1 MREGMKIRLRPANI
15 LFLGLTI
22 LMAVIIFG
30 SFVAAVKWVNRPF
43 AGFLLYDFPL
53 TGSMSHSDWPG
64 RKAGLEFLDQVVSYD
79 NQEIKAGRDL
89 VKAIGNKKPGTPVL
103 YVIESK
109 DGRRQFTLPV
119 INFGLREFFLIFFLT
134 FIGGTAV
141 FGLGCIVYVL
151 KPGVHTSWVFFL
163 YCFFLSLYMVT
174 SFEIQSTYFF
184 VHLHYFALCLM
195 SALLFHLGLIFP
207 ERKHILTRWPFLK
220 YLIYLPALILA
231 VGYQIYL
238 FNFNGA
244 LGFKFLSTAPAY
256 IIMGKINR
264 MFTLFCVVGMIVFV
278 IHSIFTSATAIGRQR
293 GRMILFGVTLAFL
306 PSVSIMLIM
315 GFLKVNFPWN
325 FLVFF
330 VLFFP
335 ASIAYSIVKHNLFD
349 ADTIIKRTVGYIVT
363 TGIVIGA
370 YAAVS
375 ITLNV
380 LLGRYE
386 LTESQAFP
394 ILFTLG
400 VILVFNPLRNR
411 IQALVDRLFFR
422 KEYDYGEVVEKIG
435 GAITSLLDLGQI
447 LKQLTRAFIEDMF
460 IDTSSVM
467 LLSATGEEYKVYLAD
482 GEKKQDVENVVI
494 ERQNPLMEIIEGS
507 KTELTKYDM
516 LEDPRYRAISDTCA
530 ANFDTLRASLMVPL
544 VFQDKVIGLLNLGEK
559 KSGKFYN
566 REDID
571 LLRTIANQGAVA
583 IENAR
588 LFQENLEKQR
598 MEEELAIAH
607 ELQTSMLPATCPQI
621 KGFEIA
627 AYSVSAREV
636 GGDFYDFI
644 EMGDEQLAFVIG
656 DVTGKSVSGALV
668 MSASRSVFRMLSED
682 HLTVGDSMQRANKRI
697 KKDIISGMFVALLY
711 VILNANDRS
720 LNMCSAGQTL
730 PVHLSAKTGKAS
742 LIETEGDT
750 FPLGILDDANYE
762 ETRLQLM
769 AGDKVVFYTDGIVE
783 AMNPQNEMF
792 GFERLLEVVQASS
805 TSSAEAM
812 LQEIIDEVTDF
823 SSGAPQHDDLTVI
836 VLNVENSSQ

>member
-1 MREGMKIRLRPANI
+1 
-15 LFLGLTI
+15 
-22 LMAVIIFG
+22 
-30 SFVAAVKWVNRPF
+30 
-43 AGFLLYDFPL
+43 
-53 TGSMSHSDWPG
+53 
-64 RKAGLEFLDQVVSYD
+64 
-79 NQEIKAGRDL
+79 
-89 VKAIGNKKPGTPVL
+89 
-103 YVIESK
+103 
-109 DGRRQFTLPV
+109 
-119 INFGLREFFLIFFLT
+119 
-134 FIGGTAV
+134 
-141 FGLGCIVYVL
+141 
-151 KPGVHTSWVFFL
+151 
-163 YCFFLSLYMVT
+163 
-174 SFEIQSTYFF
+174 
-184 VHLHYFALCLM
+184 
-195 SALLFHLGLIFP
+195 
-207 ERKHILTRWPFLK
+207 
-220 YLIYLPALILA
+220 
-231 VGYQIYL
+231 
-238 FNFNGA
+238 
-244 LGFKFLSTAPAY
+244 
-256 IIMGKINR
+256 
-264 MFTLFCVVGMIVFV
+264 
-278 IHSIFTSATAIGRQR
+278 
-293 GRMILFGVTLAFL
+293 
-306 PSVSIMLIM
+306 
-315 GFLKVNFPWN
+315 
-325 FLVFF
+325 
-330 VLFFP
+330 
-335 ASIAYSIVKHNLFD
+335 
-349 ADTIIKRTVGYIVT
+349 VT

-422 KEYDYGEVVEKIG
+422 KEYDYGEVVDKIG

-447 LKQLTRAFIEDMF
+447 LKLLTRTFIEDMF

-467 LLSATGEEYKVYLAD
+467 LLSSAGEQFQVYLAD
-482 GEKKQDVENVVI
+482 GEKKQAVENVVI
-494 ERQNPLMEIIEGS
+494 ERKGALMEIIEGTQ
-507 KTELTKYDM
+507 KELTKYDM
-516 LEDPRYRAISDTCA
+516 LEDPRYRAISDTCV
-530 ANFDTLRASLMVPL
+530 ANFEALRASLMVPL
-544 VFQDKVIGLLNLGEK
+544 VFQDKVIGLLSLGEK

-627 AYSVSAREV
+627 AYCVSAREV

-644 EMGDEQLAFVIG
+644 EMGDEQLGFVIG

-783 AMNPQNEMF
+783 AMNPHNEMF
-792 GFERLLEVVQASS
+792 GFERLLEVVQTSQ

-812 LQEIIDEVTDF
+812 LQEIIDEVTNF